1 VSGAPFQRGD
11 GVGLEFT
18 RHVVRGVRLSSTLDG
33 RLDAAG
39 EVAVSDADD
48 DRSVLDALVRL
59 RADLGEPREPTRIA
73 TFPPASL
80 LHRIE
85 VTGRDAAEL
94 NSIRVGLMRDHSIAS
109 TVLLDDGPR
118 RWILAVRW
126 DESFV
131 RRLEELAERA
141 GFAETTV
148 EPSPIA
154 VARVLHSSVTRA
166 RRDSASDES
175 FESLIAHGQT
185 VAAGAVD
192 SVGRPTPSL
201 LIGTQEVSAT
211 WFDGIDD
218 AVELMV
224 EIRRI
229 VGELDGTNVAEN
241 DGTDEVHRLWM
252 GDEAYPTFPLHD
264 LRSSARQCVALG
276 AAVGAAGLVGRLRP
290 VDMLLPG
297 QSGTGDRPWVI
308 ERLSDLPPRSD
319 VATIGPVRR
328 LASRLLPR
336 RSR

>member
-1 VSGAPFQRGD
+1 MNAAPFQRGD

-33 RLDAAG
+33 RLDAAA

-59 RADLGEPREPTRIA
+59 RAELGEPREPTRIA

-85 VTGRDAAEL
+85 VTGRSPAEL
-94 NSIRVGLMRDHSIAS
+94 NSIRVGLMNDHAIAS

-126 DESFV
+126 DETFV
-131 RRLEELAERA
+131 RRIEELAERA

-154 VARVLHSSVTRA
+154 LARVLHPSVTRA
-166 RRDSASDES
+166 RRDSAADES
-175 FESLIAHGQT
+175 FESLSAHGQPL
-185 VAAGAVD
+185 VAGAVD
-192 SVGRPTPSL
+192 SVGRPTPAL
-201 LIGTQEVSAT
+201 LIGTDEFSAT
-211 WFDGIDD
+211 WFDGIDG
-218 AVELMV
+218 AVDLMV
-224 EIRRI
+224 EMRRI
-229 VGELDGTNVAEN
+229 VGELDGTDVADE
-241 DGTDEVHRLWM
+241 DGTDDALRLWI
-252 GDEAYPTFPLHD
+252 GDEACPAFPLHD

-276 AAVGAAGLVGRLRP
+276 AAVGASGLAGRLRP
-290 VDMLLPG
+290 VDMLVSG
-297 QSGTGDRPWVI
+297 VSGTGDRPWVI

-319 VATIGPVRR
+319 VPTIGPIRR